1 MQSIRLGVIFDQLVK
16 SGGGYQQALNSAL
29 LARDLPKDLVDVV
42 FFTLFRENVSI
53 LSSYGIK
60 AEVLNFSF
68 FEKFRNRLRGY
79 IKNKELFNL
88 VKKID
93 KHSPFEKKLI
103 DNGIDLVY
111 FLSPISLQQSLEELN
126 YITTLWDLCHRDEL
140 EFPEVRNNKEF
151 ERREKFYKNTLPKA
165 TAILVDS
172 ELGKSNA
179 AQLYGINL
187 ERLHVFPFQPA
198 KVIRDSINKDFDKR
212 LNIKE
217 KYDVDRYIFYP
228 AQFWAHK
235 NHVYIL
241 EGLFLLE
248 QKYDLKISVIFSGVD
263 KGNKKYIENY
273 SHKLKV
279 EERVRYAGFVS
290 DNEMIE
296 LYRQSLA
303 LVMPSYFGTT
313 NIPPLEAFQLGTPV
327 LYPNR
332 LGLREQVGDAAL
344 LMDLKDPNSMATHLK
359 DLFENKQK
367 REKLI
372 SAGYQRLKYFDKFDR
387 IKILKNIFED
397 FAYKRNSWGKKNF

>member
-1 MQSIRLGVIFDQLVK
+1 MQSIRLGVIFDQLVH

-29 LARDLPKDLVDVV
+29 LTQELPKDLVDVV
-42 FFTLFRENVSI
+42 FFTFFSENVSI

-60 AEVLNFSF
+60 AKVLNFSF
-68 FEKFRNRLRGY
+68 FEKLRNRFRGH

-88 VKKID
+88 IKKIE

-103 DNGIDLVY
+103 NNGIDLVY
-111 FLSPISLQQSLEELN
+111 FLSPIGLHQSLEELN
-126 YITTLWDLCHRDEL
+126 YISTLWDLCHRDEP

-151 ERREKFYKNTLPKA
+151 ERREEFYKNTLPKA

-172 ELGKSNA
+172 ELGKINA
-179 AQLYGINL
+179 AQCYGITL
-187 ERLHVFPFQPA
+187 QRLHVFPFQPA
-198 KVIRDSINKDFDKR
+198 KVLRDSINRDFGKR
-212 LNIKE
+212 LNILQKFNID
-217 KYDVDRYIFYP
+217 KYVFYP

-241 EGLFLLE
+241 KGLSLLE
-248 QKYDLKISVIFSGVD
+248 QKYGLKISVIFSGVD

-273 SHKLKV
+273 SRKLKI
-279 EERVRYAGFVS
+279 EERVCYAGFVS

-327 LYPNR
+327 LYPNKI
-332 LGLREQVGDAAL
+332 GLKEQVGDAAL
-344 LMDLKDPNSMATHLK
+344 LMDLKDPNSLASHLK
-359 DLFENKQK
+359 DLCENKQK
-367 REKLI
+367 REQLI
-372 SAGYQRLKYFDKFDR
+372 SAGYERLKYFDKYDH
-387 IKILKNIFED
+387 IKILKNIVKEFSW
-397 FAYKRNSWGKKNF
+397 KRNCWAKKN